1 MGGIEF
7 HLDEKGEP
15 QFLCIDKGGDKI
27 NVGSSLEDFKIVKPL
42 GQGHFGSVYLVT
54 SKLTKKLYAMKE
66 IECSKYKSQDEV
78 NKVEKEIKLLENLR
92 HPHVITYFNSFKE
105 KGNIYIIIEYI
116 NGGSLEQL
124 LITNI
129 KRKTRISE
137 KVLWDLLIQSLSGL
151 LYLHEKK
158 KIIHRDIKPDNL
170 LLDSEG
176 HLKISDFG
184 VSAIKSDKVDDLV
197 KCHGTV
203 AGPIQ
208 FMAPEMALGDAY
220 DFKSDIYMLG
230 LTFWFMASS
239 TLPEK
244 KLTIGPF
251 ILPIRNPNAKLPDC
265 YSETLKSFINTLLK
279 SPEERPTTSEAYY
292 NAIAFYSVK
301 YLQTTSICSTLIC
314 FNSITPI
321 NQYFSGEKIKNFI
334 LSDEK
339 NKTEN
344 YINTKLV
351 KEAIDATNPKNFD
364 YQNARLECLKLRM
377 SIYVDRERMESKTEV
392 DLNNFVSQLLPL
404 LHKELNKF
412 KGNSP
417 PIGEPDES
425 NEADVIN
432 KKTQQFIT
440 EYRSKIS
447 DQFYYLTKMVEQC
460 DKCKKIIKYYAII
473 NSLCAM
479 YPDKTAEFLKKK
491 NINVIDMFDNYHRAR
506 NLETKIY
513 CKYCKKDIKSINRQK
528 VFYTSPF
535 NFILEIV
542 YDDEDA
548 FNLKIDEKI
557 DISNYVERRDV
568 SRVKYTLVGAIFIE
582 TDDNDNNKFVSISKL
597 PSGQWIYFNGNS
609 IKNCSFGDLQ
619 KKKHLQM
626 LFYSSN

>member
-1 MGGIEF
+1 MDPYDLINILIRNLNFSFAFKICQYLEIDIKLVYEKYAIACIKKIAKNADTSEEESVFEALNEKLKKVENFSFINLAKKAFKYNKDVMGMKFLEN
-7 HLDEKGEP
+7 EKSILTKLP
-15 QFLCIDKGGDKI
+15 KYIDKGDWDK
-27 NVGSSLEDFKIVKPL
+27 VLEL
-42 GQGHFGSVYLVT
+42 
-54 SKLTKKLYAMKE
+54 
-66 IECSKYKSQDEV
+66 
-78 NKVEKEIKLLENLR
+78 
-92 HPHVITYFNSFKE
+92 
-105 KGNIYIIIEYI
+105 
-116 NGGSLEQL
+116 
-124 LITNI
+124 
-129 KRKTRISE
+129 SE
-137 KVLWDLLIQSLSGL
+137 KIIDNKILMSIL
-151 LYLHEKK
+151 EKILK
-158 KIIHRDIKPDNL
+158 RTSIKDFVSIAVKHPNL
-170 LLDSEG
+170 KTYVVEFMNKNLKDQLDE
-176 HLKISDFG
+176 
-184 VSAIKSDKVDDLV
+184 
-197 KCHGTV
+197 
-203 AGPIQ
+203 
-208 FMAPEMALGDAY
+208 
-220 DFKSDIYMLG
+220 YM
-230 LTFWFMASS
+230 
-239 TLPEK
+239 E
-244 KLTIGPF
+244 
-251 ILPIRNPNAKLPDC
+251 
-265 YSETLKSFINTLLK
+265 LLK

-364 YQNARLECLKLRM
+364 YQKARLECLKLRM

-425 NEADVIN
+425 NESDVIN

-479 YPDKTAEFLKKK
+479 YPDKTAQFLKKK

-506 NLETKIY
+506 NKETKTY
-513 CKYCKKDIKSINRQK
+513 
-528 VFYTSPF
+528 
-535 NFILEIV
+535 
-542 YDDEDA
+542 
-548 FNLKIDEKI
+548 
-557 DISNYVERRDV
+557 
-568 SRVKYTLVGAIFIE
+568 
-582 TDDNDNNKFVSISKL
+582 
-597 PSGQWIYFNGNS
+597 
-609 IKNCSFGDLQ
+609 
-619 KKKHLQM
+619 
-626 LFYSSN
+626 